1 MDETKNKYIL
11 YFINVFISGL
21 VYSFMTSKLLSLGI
35 HNSLIIIFI
44 ASVVDLV
51 ITYDTKKSHHFEQIS
66 PYIYSLISLL
76 VFLLICLINST
87 AQWFYL
93 IVYSYLSFFFSIVTL
108 FLQTEILDYEQNV
121 KLGFLNMQ
129 FMRSASKMIGFLL
142 GILLEILSNDIYFLS
157 ILFLC
162 FFANTIGLKNL
173 NWSSNKKIE
182 KKVQLLIKEKK
193 AYILLGVF
201 STATVLWIPLLTG
214 SFNLHGLKTFSWI
227 PFVLP
232 GIFSMGLIHLQK
244 KYRFLI
250 DSLFMEYSYIPLII
264 CFFVLRMSNSF
275 VILQSILFSII
286 TALSL
291 SLSIKVRKYFLMVN
305 DKNNNLYLLQT
316 LSMSSSV
323 FSLVF
328 SMLGG
333 YRNYLESILLIMC
346 IFNIIYMIIKKEN
359 YQ

>member
-21 VYSFMTSKLLSLGI
+21 VYSFMTSKLLSLGV

-87 AQWFYL
+87 SQWFYL

-162 FFANTIGLKNL
+162 FLANTIGLKNL
-173 NWSSNKKIE
+173 NWSSHKKIE

-193 AYILLGVF
+193 L
-201 STATVLWIPLLTG
+201 
-214 SFNLHGLKTFSWI
+214 
-227 PFVLP
+227 
-232 GIFSMGLIHLQK
+232 IF
-244 KYRFLI
+244 F
-250 DSLFMEYSYIPLII
+250 
-264 CFFVLRMSNSF
+264 
-275 VILQSILFSII
+275 
-286 TALSL
+286 
-291 SLSIKVRKYFLMVN
+291 
-305 DKNNNLYLLQT
+305 
-316 LSMSSSV
+316 
-323 FSLVF
+323 
-328 SMLGG
+328 
-333 YRNYLESILLIMC
+333 
-346 IFNIIYMIIKKEN
+346 
-359 YQ
+359 